1 MATVRKA
8 SSASNRIKKKDVT
21 NPAVRSTRQPSTI
34 QEMGD
39 TTFGD
44 LTADDDGLFVSYNAT
59 TGLFELVNAD
69 TILSRSIED
78 SDLPDTFITQ
88 VESEINL
95 GDVTRGDLDGGSF

>member
-1 MATVRKA
+1 
-8 SSASNRIKKKDVT
+8 
-21 NPAVRSTRQPSTI
+21 
-34 QEMGD
+34 MGD

-44 LTADDDGLFVSYNAT
+44 LTEADDGLFVSYNAT
-59 TGLFELVNAD
+59 TGLFELVDAD
-69 TILSRSIED
+69 TILSRSIDD